1 MINIL
6 SKETIDKIAAGEVV
20 ERPLSV
26 VKELLENSIDSGADS
41 VSVEIKGGGTELIR
55 VTDNGSGI
63 EKDDIPLAFMR
74 HATSKLKTS
83 EDLSHI
89 LSFGFRGEALASIA
103 GVSQTELITKR
114 AEDLYGYNYRIEG
127 GEEKLFSE
135 IGAPEGTTLIVRN
148 LFYNVP
154 ARKKFLKSAS
164 TESAHICDIVEKTA
178 LSHPEIAIRLVADGR
193 SLLHTSGNGR
203 LKDVIFTIFG
213 KEVSENLIEIDHE
226 EEKLSIRGYIG
237 KPVISRSKRDFEV
250 IFVNGRYI
258 HSSLIS
264 KACEEAYK
272 PFMMQH
278 KFPFVMLDI
287 RVRPEDV
294 DVNVHPQK
302 MEVRFSDSADIYNS
316 ACSVIR
322 EELKKAELIVD
333 ASPEA
338 DEHNKGNE
346 RKAESEKKGLKDEF
360 KFEPFEVKKA
370 FEYSAPSEVIAA
382 DKVLPS
388 VMEESAVRFKGTA
401 PYREQVMYEQQ
412 SLFKDKGSNG
422 LYEGNLYK
430 GKIAEYKPDEDSPDK
445 DNKNKTYS
453 DEQGEENRF
462 ISKDAFAEYKIIGQV
477 FDTYWIVEY
486 KDKMY
491 IIDQHAAHE
500 KVLYE
505 RTMKEFRERTPQS
518 QMIMPPII
526 LSLSQKETQLVEK
539 NISIFERLGFE
550 LEKEAGNDFIIRA
563 VPANLYSIAEKELLM
578 ELVDG
583 LSEEAGSFSPDI
595 ITDRIAKLS
604 CKAAVKG
611 HDRLSEDE
619 ARELLKE
626 LLNLEN
632 PYACPHGRPTIIS
645 MSKYELEKKFK
656 RIV

>member
-226 EEKLSIRGYIG
+226 EEKLSISGYIG

-287 RVRPEDV
+287 RVSPEDV

-316 ACSVIR
+316 VCSVIR

-338 DEHNKGNE
+338 DEHKKGNE

-360 KFEPFEVKKA
+360 KLEPFEVKKA
-370 FEYSAPSEVIAA
+370 FEYRAPSEVIAA

-388 VMEESAVRFKGTA
+388 VMEESAVRFKGID

-430 GKIAEYKPDEDSPDK
+430 GKTAEYKPDEDSPDE

-550 LEKEAGNDFIIRA
+550 LEKEAGNDFIVRA
-563 VPANLYSIAEKELLM
+563 VPANLYSIAEKDLLM
-578 ELVDG
+578 GLVDG
-583 LSEEAGSFSPDI
+583 LSEDSGSFSPDI

>member
-226 EEKLSIRGYIG
+226 EEKLSISGYIG

-287 RVRPEDV
+287 RVSPEDV

-316 ACSVIR
+316 VCSVIR

-333 ASPEA
+333 VSPEA
-338 DEHNKGNE
+338 DEHKKGNE
-346 RKAESEKKGLKDEF
+346 RAESEKKGLNDEF
-360 KFEPFEVKKA
+360 KLEPFEVKKA

-388 VMEESAVRFKGTA
+388 VMEENAVRFKGTD

-430 GKIAEYKPDEDSPDK
+430 GKITEYKPDEDSPDK

-550 LEKEAGNDFIIRA
+550 LEKEAGNDFIVRA
-563 VPANLYSIAEKELLM
+563 VPANLYSIAEKDLLM
-578 ELVDG
+578 ELVDS
-583 LSEEAGSFSPDI
+583 LSEESGSFSPDI

>member
-226 EEKLSIRGYIG
+226 EEKLSISGYIG

-287 RVRPEDV
+287 RVSPEDV

-316 ACSVIR
+316 VCSVIR

-388 VMEESAVRFKGTA
+388 VMEESAVRFKGTD

-412 SLFKDKGSNG
+412 SLFKDKGLNG

-518 QMIMPPII
+518 QMIMPPVI

-550 LEKEAGNDFIIRA
+550 LEKEAGNDFIVRA
-563 VPANLYSIAEKELLM
+563 VPANLYSIAEKDLLM

-583 LSEEAGSFSPDI
+583 LSEESGSFSPDI

>member
-287 RVRPEDV
+287 RVSPEDV

-316 ACSVIR
+316 VCSVIR

-388 VMEESAVRFKGTA
+388 VMEESAVRFKGTD

-412 SLFKDKGSNG
+412 SLFKDKGLNG

-518 QMIMPPII
+518 QMIMPPVI

-550 LEKEAGNDFIIRA
+550 LEKEAGNDFIVRA
-563 VPANLYSIAEKELLM
+563 VPANLYSIAEKDLLM

-583 LSEEAGSFSPDI
+583 LSEESGSFSPDI

>member
-154 ARKKFLKSAS
+154 AREKFLKSAS
-164 TESAHICDIVEKTA
+164 TDSAHICHIMEKTA

-226 EEKLSIRGYIG
+226 EEKLSISGYIG

-287 RVRPEDV
+287 RVSPEDV

-316 ACSVIR
+316 VCSVIR

-338 DEHNKGNE
+338 DEHKKGNE

-360 KFEPFEVKKA
+360 KLEPFEVKKA
-370 FEYSAPSEVIAA
+370 FEYRAPSEVIAA

-388 VMEESAVRFKGTA
+388 VMEESAVRFKGID

-430 GKIAEYKPDEDSPDK
+430 GKTAEYKPDEDSPDE

-550 LEKEAGNDFIIRA
+550 LEKEAGNDFIVRA
-563 VPANLYSIAEKELLM
+563 VPANLYSIAEKDLLM
-578 ELVDG
+578 GLVDG
-583 LSEEAGSFSPDI
+583 LSEDSGSFSPDI

>member
-226 EEKLSIRGYIG
+226 KEKLSISGYIG

-287 RVRPEDV
+287 RVSPEDV

-316 ACSVIR
+316 VCSVIR

-338 DEHNKGNE
+338 DEHKKGNE

-360 KFEPFEVKKA
+360 KLEPFEVKKA
-370 FEYSAPSEVIAA
+370 FEYRAPSEVIAA

-388 VMEESAVRFKGTA
+388 VMEESAVRFKGID

-430 GKIAEYKPDEDSPDK
+430 GKTAEYKPDEDSPDE

-550 LEKEAGNDFIIRA
+550 LEKEAGNDFIVRA
-563 VPANLYSIAEKELLM
+563 VPANLYSIAEKDLLK

-583 LSEEAGSFSPDI
+583 LSEESGSFSPDI